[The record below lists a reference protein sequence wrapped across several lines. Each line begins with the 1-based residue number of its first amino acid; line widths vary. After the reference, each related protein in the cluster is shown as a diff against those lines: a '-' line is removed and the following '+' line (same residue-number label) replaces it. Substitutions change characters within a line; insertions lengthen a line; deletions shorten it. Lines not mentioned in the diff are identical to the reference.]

1 MNLKGKLLLID
12 PGSRFIRMGVLDF
25 HSDGAPDLVFVKA
38 YESKGINNGS
48 ISSRGEFAAALR
60 NAYENCRHDSGI
72 GSFKE
77 IWVGHSGQSTRSDN
91 ITEEAKLRHNVPIT
105 LRLEKQMMKNAESRI
120 PGDSQLLHSF
130 RQFLFLDGVKIESD
144 SRLLGMNLLARY
156 HVIFSKKDVIN
167 NFRAAFRDAGLKLSR
182 FLFNG
187 YTASLAV
194 GHAEEFNLGC
204 MVIHLGHS
212 TVDYIVYQE
221 GQPYITGSLNDGW
234 RRVIREV
241 AMGESLSDENAE
253 KAIRDYGVAHDIDP
267 SQDTTL
273 DVINLFGETSQV
285 TRRHLAIIM
294 SATIE
299 EIFTIIRDRLKD
311 TICRGHLPGGI
322 LLTGGGALTRGI
334 AYSAVSV
341 FGVHTRVEYPSLP
354 WIKQEYEPEWAPLLG
369 MAKEASENIFYV
381 PIPEKT
387 SERIG
392 FFGSRLFKRMFPKSA
407 QDIDPEGEPEK

>member
-1 MNLKGKLLLID
+1 MSLKGKLLFID

-25 HSDGAPDLVFVKA
+25 HSDGAPDLVFVNS

-48 ISSRGEFAAALR
+48 VSSRGELSDSLR
-60 NAYENCRHDSGI
+60 NAYEKCRSDSGI
-72 GSFKE
+72 SSFKE
-77 IWVGHSGQSTRSDN
+77 IWVGHSGQSVRSDN
-91 ITEEAKLRHNVPIT
+91 ITEETKLGHNAPIT
-105 LRLEKQMMKNAESRI
+105 ARLEKQMMKNAESRI
-120 PGDSQLLHSF
+120 PVDSQLLHSF
-130 RQFLFLDGVKIESD
+130 RQFLFLDGVQIESD
-144 SRLLGMNLLARY
+144 SRLLGMNLLSRF
-156 HVIFSKKDVIN
+156 HVVFSKKDVIN
-167 NFRAAFRDAGLKLSR
+167 NFRAAFREAGLRPSR

-204 MVIHLGHS
+204 LVIHLGHS

-221 GQPYITGSLNDGW
+221 GQPFITGSLNDGW

-241 AMGESLSDENAE
+241 AMGASLSDENAE
-253 KAIRDYGVAHDIDP
+253 KVIKDFGVAHDIDP
-267 SQDTTL
+267 GQDGAL
-273 DVINLFGETSQV
+273 DVINLFGQTSQV
-285 TRRHLAIIM
+285 TRRQLAIIM

-299 EIFTIIRDRLKD
+299 EIFSIIRDRLKD

-322 LLTGGGALTRGI
+322 FLTGGGALTRGI
-334 AYSAVSV
+334 AYAAVSV

-387 SERIG
+387 GARIG
-392 FFGSRLFKRMFPKSA
+392 FFGSRIIKGMFPKSA
-407 QDIDPEGEPEK
+407 QANDPEGEPEK